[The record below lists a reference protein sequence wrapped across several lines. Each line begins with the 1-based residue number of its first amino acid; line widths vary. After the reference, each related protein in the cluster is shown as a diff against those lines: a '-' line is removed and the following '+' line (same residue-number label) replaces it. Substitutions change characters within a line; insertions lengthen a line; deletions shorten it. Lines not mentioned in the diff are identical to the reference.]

1 MNCLP
6 LANAETVVLVAVVC
20 LWPKMKQAVFISE
33 RRVGFVHRRFFF
45 LSQIPSPN
53 GCIMSHRQLFWSWP
67 RFQAS
72 PDCSSLPFHF
82 HVYTE
87 PKTKN
92 KNQGRPRNEASLV
105 FLFPQ
110 LLFICFDF
118 RVLLTDFASFKPT
131 LLPAVSGLVLLGC
144 TLSWSVHSQQH
155 WSLKPSLISL
165 L

>member
-1 MNCLP
+1 MTKNEASCFHFREESRICSQELFFF
-6 LANAETVVLVAVVC
+6 
-20 LWPKMKQAVFISE
+20 FISDPFPE
-33 RRVGFVHRRFFF
+33 W
-45 LSQIPSPN
+45 L
-53 GCIMSHRQLFWSWP
+53 CIMSHRQLFWSWP
-67 RFQAS
+67 RSQAS
-72 PDCSSLPFHF
+72 PNRSSLLFRF

-87 PKTKN
+87 PKMKN
-92 KNQGRPRNEASLV
+92 KSQGRPRNEASLV

>member
-1 MNCLP
+1 MLRLLSLLLMTKNEASCFHFREESRICSQEL
-6 LANAETVVLVAVVC
+6 
-20 LWPKMKQAVFISE
+20 
-33 RRVGFVHRRFFF
+33 FFF
-45 LSQIPSPN
+45 FYLRLLFPQRL
-53 GCIMSHRQLFWSWP
+53 CIMSHRQLFWSWP
-67 RFQAS
+67 RSQAS
-72 PDCSSLPFHF
+72 PDHSSLPFHF

-92 KNQGRPRNEASLV
+92 KNQGRPRNESSLI

-144 TLSWSVHSQQH
+144 TLS
-155 WSLKPSLISL
+155 
-165 L
+165 